1 MLIII
6 NIAMISLQTILRN
19 SIETPTAETNCK
31 PNENE
36 LQIALLMQHGQGL
49 GTVCHRHWHFGRSA
63 GRKTPL
69 FGASSPQYKQV
80 SGLKFTRSTA
90 E

>member
-19 SIETPTAETNCK
+19 CIEPPTAETNCK

-36 LQIALLMQHGQGL
+36 LQLALLMPHGQGR
-49 GTVCHRHWHFGRSA
+49 GTVCHRHWPFGRNA
-63 GRKTPL
+63 GRKTVCKIL
-69 FGASSPQYKQV
+69 FW
-80 SGLKFTRSTA
+80 RI
-90 E
+90 